1 MAAGSRCASSRGLPT
16 LCAHLEGA
24 GPTSD
29 AQDPDHKGFAVLTLE
44 STKIRY
50 TIDAPGLQTV
60 VATHIHHGPAGMNG
74 PMLWEI
80 NTGYRGDRIDG
91 EATGLPS
98 GVITLI
104 ALEPSQYYVK
114 LHSLQYPGGA
124 IRGQL
129 QPCREAGVSS
139 R

>member
-1 MAAGSRCASSRGLPT
+1 
-16 LCAHLEGA
+16 
-24 GPTSD
+24 
-29 AQDPDHKGFAVLTLE
+29 
-44 STKIRY
+44 
-50 TIDAPGLQTV
+50 
-60 VATHIHHGPAGMNG
+60 MNG